1 MSGCILHVN
10 YFAQPCVFVKQSPGP
25 ILCGQS
31 YDWRPLSR
39 SYRTILPS
47 SLTVTHSSASVFSTQ
62 LRVSVCGTGTSMIKF
77 SGFSREPDY
86 VHFGLHR
93 GALHTIKF
101 GSPCGF
107 ACKDLLLHPSTGYS
121 VSRQDCHFSVST
133 SLIKVVTEY

>member
-25 ILCGQS
+25 ILCGRS
-31 YDWRPLSR
+31 SDRRPLSR

-62 LRVSVCGTGTSMIKF
+62 LRVSVCGTGTSMIMF
-77 SGFSREPDY
+77 SGFSREPGY
-86 VHFGLHR
+86 VHVGLHR
-93 GALHTIKF
+93 GALHTVRF
-101 GSPCGF
+101 GSLCGF
-107 ACKDLLLHPSTGYS
+107 AYRDLLLHPSTGYS

-133 SLIKVVTEY
+133 SLHEAVWEY

>member
-31 YDWRPLSR
+31 LDWRPLSR

-62 LRVSVCGTGTSMIKF
+62 LRVSVCGTGTLMIRF
-77 SGFSREPDY
+77 SGFSREHDY

-93 GALHTIKF
+93 GCAPYYQVRISLWICLQGSTPTPFNRLFRQPAGLSLLRLH
-101 GSPCGF
+101 
-107 ACKDLLLHPSTGYS
+107 
-121 VSRQDCHFSVST
+121 
-133 SLIKVVTEY
+133 VTH